1 MRLIDIVKI
10 RSKKTIIIL
19 SIALLIIGLFVVL
32 NTLKK
37 TVYATSQETI
47 KNDILNIKEETN
59 EINLYEIIKSNNN
72 ISEKEEIIVEEIDL
86 EYTTKYQNSSELAKG
101 SLQVLQEGR
110 TGKRQVKI
118 KNTYN
123 EAGELINTEEIESRI
138 LKASIDKIVSVGT
151 ANYKNKY
158 KPKQGDKLYVTP
170 SSVSVRLEPDLNAEK
185 VITINQEEEVTL
197 LEVNKEWYKISYKNY
212 TGWVEANCL
221 KTETI
226 KQEESAAGGASKSK
240 LLKNLSINMA
250 LNKPSGLSLE
260 QFKKVLSKNP
270 NDKNKVFQNNAEYF
284 YYAEKQYNVNGIF
297 VAAVGIHE
305 SGWGTSKISLN
316 KKNLFG
322 YGAYD
327 RSPYSSSYSFS
338 SYSEGIDLIAR
349 VFVKYYL
356 NPAGTKIYN
365 GETASGKYYSGNT
378 LSAVNKK
385 YASDKNWANKVYK
398 YMSELYNAI

>member
-1 MRLIDIVKI
+1 MKVLDIVKS
-10 RSKKTIIIL
+10 RNKKTIIIL
-19 SIALLIIGLFVVL
+19 AIALLIIGLFVVL

-37 TVYATSQETI
+37 TVYAVSQEEV
-47 KNDILNIKEETN
+47 KNDILNIN
-59 EINLYEIIKSNNN
+59 EDMSKIDIYEIIEQNNN
-72 ISEKEEIIVEEIDL
+72 DSNKEEIIVEEVDL
-86 EYTTKYQNSSELAKG
+86 EYTTKYENNSELAKG

-110 TGKRQVKI
+110 TGKKQVTI
-118 KNTYN
+118 RNTYN
-123 EAGELINTEEIESRI
+123 EAGELINSEEIESRI

-151 ANYKNKY
+151 ANYTNNY
-158 KPKQGDKLYVTP
+158 KPKKGDKLYVTP
-170 SSVSVRLEPDLNAEK
+170 SSVSVRVQPDSNAEK

-197 LEVNKEWYKISYKNY
+197 LEINNEWYKISYKNY

-226 KQEESAAGGASKSK
+226 KEETTVTGGKSKSQI
-240 LLKNLSINMA
+240 LKNLSMNMA

-260 QFKKVLSKNP
+260 QFKKVLSKNA
-270 NDKNKVFQNNAEYF
+270 NDKNKVFENNAEYF

-297 VAAVGIHE
+297 IAAVGIHE

-327 RSPYSSSYSFS
+327 RSPYSSSYTFS

-365 GETASGKYYSGNT
+365 GETASGKYYSGDT

-398 YMSELYNAI
+398 YMSELYNLI